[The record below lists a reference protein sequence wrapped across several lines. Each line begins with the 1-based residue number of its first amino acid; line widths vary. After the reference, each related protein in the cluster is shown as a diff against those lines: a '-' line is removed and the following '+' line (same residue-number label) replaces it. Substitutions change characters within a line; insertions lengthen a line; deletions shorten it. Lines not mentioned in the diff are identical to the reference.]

1 MEKPWPHHRASA
13 ARPPAPHTPAMW
25 RGSPWALLPRSCY
38 HVLLHP
44 HCLQLHTAECAT
56 GSPGCNCPPRGC
68 PAAGG
73 GGMPSDTAAH
83 VARGLEGSHTRPG
96 GVVLPGGECTAHH
109 GRPDMGG
116 DTVTE
121 SCWWRLSARALWEEA
136 RGDPRNP
143 TPAVRPRPT
152 LRPSSPR
159 KPQVATRPDDKVTI
173 WGARTIPCAG
183 RSPPEALPS
192 WGHFCWGGQARTRAL
207 HAVTFTWRE
216 KRQQPACVQLKG

>member
-1 MEKPWPHHRASA
+1 
-13 ARPPAPHTPAMW
+13 
-25 RGSPWALLPRSCY
+25 
-38 HVLLHP
+38 
-44 HCLQLHTAECAT
+44 
-56 GSPGCNCPPRGC
+56 
-68 PAAGG
+68 
-73 GGMPSDTAAH
+73 MPSDTAAH

-121 SCWWRLSARALWEEA
+121 SCGWRLSARALREEA

-159 KPQVATRPDDKVTI
+159 KPQVATHPDDKVTI

-207 HAVTFTWRE
+207 HALTFTWRE
-216 KRQQPACVQLKG
+216 KRQQPAACSSRGEARKRRPGGGRACGQVNPRRRRGSAKAPRRGPVFCMGAGV